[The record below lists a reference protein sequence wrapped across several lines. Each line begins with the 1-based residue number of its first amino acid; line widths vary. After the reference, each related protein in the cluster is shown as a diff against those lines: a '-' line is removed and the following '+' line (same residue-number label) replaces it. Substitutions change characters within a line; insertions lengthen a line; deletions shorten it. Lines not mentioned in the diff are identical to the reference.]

1 MRLAWCDIVLN
12 PSLMPD
18 PILLGPPPVA
28 RPVRI
33 VSLVPSLTE
42 ALAALG
48 LDDETVGL
56 TRFCVH
62 PAGWKARKTI
72 VGGTKNVDVARVLAL
87 QPDLIVANREENERA
102 PVEALA
108 AAGVPVWLSDIA
120 TVADTLDALR
130 DLGRI
135 TARATEGER
144 LADDLA
150 SAFAALEQ
158 PTPIRAAYLIWRDP
172 WMTVG
177 ANTIIHDVMA
187 RGGLVNVFGDRTR
200 YPAVTA
206 QELAAARPEAVL
218 LSSEPFPFAE
228 KHLAEVRQIVPGAAV
243 VLVDGEAFSWYGP
256 RLAAAPA
263 EIVRVRRQLEPG
275 REG

>member
-1 MRLAWCDIVLN
+1 MLAPV
-12 PSLMPD
+12 
-18 PILLGPPPVA
+18 LLGPAPPA

-48 LDDETVGL
+48 LDAETVGL

-72 VGGTKNVDVARVLAL
+72 VGGTKGTDPARVLAL
-87 QPDLIVANREENERA
+87 APDLVIANREENDRA

-108 AAGVPVWLSDIA
+108 ASGVPVWLSDIA

-130 DLGRI
+130 SLGRVTGRASEGDALADRI
-135 TARATEGER
+135 ARAF
-144 LADDLA
+144 A
-150 SAFAALEQ
+150 SV
-158 PTPIRAAYLIWRDP
+158 PPPSRPVRAAYLIWRDP

-177 ANTIIHDVMA
+177 ADTIVHDVMA
-187 RGGLVNVFGDRTR
+187 RGSLANAFGDRTR
-200 YPAVTA
+200 YPAVTPD
-206 QELAAARPEAVL
+206 EIHAADPDVVL

-228 KHLAEVRQIVPGAAV
+228 QHVAEVQAIAPRARI
-243 VLVDGEAFSWYGP
+243 VLVDGEALSWYGP
-256 RLAAAPA
+256 RLALAPA
-263 EIVRVRRQLEPG
+263 EIARVLGEIRA
-275 REG
+275 